1 MLREIS
7 KVRQVDGEPIRRWY
21 MDDYFDLVIWQLEDQ
36 QVVGF
41 QLCYDKQ
48 HGEHALTWQL
58 GSGFSHHEVDSGENR
73 PGKYKATPIL
83 VEDGTFNM
91 EEIATRFASD
101 GEALDAKIRDFI
113 YQKLLQYP
121 MG

>member
-7 KVRQVDGEPIRRWY
+7 KVRQIQGEPTRRWY
-21 MDDYFDLVIWQLEDQ
+21 MDEYFDLVIWQVESGET
-36 QVVGF
+36 VGF

-48 HGEHALTWQL
+48 RGEHALTWQF
-58 GSGFSHHEVDSGENR
+58 GSGFSHHEVDNGEAR

-91 EEIATRFASD
+91 EEIAVKFLSHSD
-101 GEALDAKIRDFI
+101 ALEPQTRDFI
-113 YQKLLQYP
+113 YNKLLQYP
-121 MG
+121 VG

>member
-7 KVRQVDGEPIRRWY
+7 KVRQVAGEPTRRWY
-21 MDDYFDLVIWQLEDQ
+21 MDEYFDLVIWQMEGGEI
-36 QVVGF
+36 VGF

-48 HGEHALTWQL
+48 RGEHALTWQS

-91 EEIATRFASD
+91 EEIALKFLGHSD
-101 GEALDAKIRDFI
+101 ALESQARDFI
-113 YQKLLQYP
+113 YNKLLQYP
-121 MG
+121 VG